1 MWRRGVVC
9 VVMVFAALALPA
21 SHSHA
26 STTSLTGSITVSAAS
41 SLTDVFKALA
51 RDFRK
56 ANSRV
61 RVTFNFGSSSA
72 LVSQVQAGAPADVFA
87 AADTSSVDKLAAS
100 GHVTR
105 TPRIF
110 ARNSL
115 MMAVKP
121 GNPLKIL
128 SLKDLTKAGV
138 VALCAKTVPCGLYAA
153 TALQR
158 AAVVLPESSVSRGVD
173 ARATIGAVVNGDADA
188 AVVYA
193 TDVKTAGASV
203 TSVAVP
209 RIHNVTAMYAMAPV
223 RGSKNMK
230 LAQAFI
236 DYVMSPAGQS
246 TLVRFGFLR
255 P

>member
-1 MWRRGVVC
+1 MWRRGVAC
-9 VVMVFAALALPA
+9 VAMVSVVLSTTAF
-21 SHSHA
+21 SSHA

-41 SLTDVFKALA
+41 SLTDVFKELA

-61 RVTFNFGSSSA
+61 RVMFNFGSSSA

-87 AADTSSVDKLAAS
+87 AADTASVDKLATT
-100 GHVTR
+100 GHVNRTR
-105 TPRIF
+105 RIF
-110 ARNSL
+110 AKNSL
-115 MMAVKP
+115 MIAVKP

-128 SLKDLTKAGV
+128 SLKDLMRARV

-153 TALQR
+153 NALQR
-158 AAVVLPESSVSRGVD
+158 AAVVLSESSVSRGVD

-188 AVVYA
+188 AVVYSS
-193 TDVKTAGASV
+193 DVKAAGASV
-203 TSVAVP
+203 TSVVIP
-209 RIHNVTAMYAMAPV
+209 RIHNVTASYAMAPI
-223 RGSKNMK
+223 RGSRNMK
-230 LAQAFI
+230 VAQAFI
-236 DYVMSPAGQS
+236 DYVMSSAGQS